1 MRARLPLWAVEFV
14 MFGLKMAWACLFSG
28 LLLAAIILSAL
39 FWPEGAT
46 LARYDALTLFA
57 LLVQGLMLYFR
68 LESWREAK
76 VILLFH
82 VTGTAMEIFKLQMG
96 SWSYPEAGLLMLGG
110 VPLFSGFMYA
120 SVGSFIARAI
130 RLFDM
135 TFVGYPPMRW
145 AIVLALAI
153 YINFFAH
160 HYIWDARYLLM
171 LATLVLFGRVT
182 IRFTPMRRQMR
193 LPMVLSAAF
202 AAFFLYVAENIGT
215 LSGTWIYSG
224 EGKFA
229 FTDPAKMGSWYLL
242 LFVSFVQVTL
252 VCRDVLLQRKG
263 LMNELEIPA
272 HHGSGQRP

>member
-1 MRARLPLWAVEFV
+1 MENLRVERRLGDAMRARLPLWAVEFV
-14 MFGLKMAWACLFSG
+14 MFGLKMAWACLFAG

-39 FWPEGAT
+39 FWPEGAA

-96 SWSYPEAGLLMLGG
+96 SWSYPEAGWLMLGG

-135 TFVGYPPMRW
+135 TFTNYPPMRR
-145 AIVLALAI
+145 AIALAVAI

-160 HYIWDARYLLM
+160 HFVWDARYLLM

-182 IRFTPMRRQMR
+182 IRFTPMRRQLR

-215 LSGTWIYSG
+215 LSGTWMYSG
-224 EGKFA
+224 DGKFA

-252 VCRDVLLQRKG
+252 VCRAALLPQKD
-263 LMNELEIPA
+263 
-272 HHGSGQRP
+272 

>member
-1 MRARLPLWAVEFV
+1 MENLRVERRLGDAMRARLPLWAVEFV
-14 MFGLKMAWACLFSG
+14 MFGLKMAWACLFAG

-39 FWPEGAT
+39 FWPEGAA

-96 SWSYPEAGLLMLGG
+96 SWSYPEAGWLMLGG

-135 TFVGYPPMRW
+135 TFTNYPPMRW
-145 AIVLALAI
+145 AIALAVAI

-160 HYIWDARYLLM
+160 HFVWDARYLLM

-182 IRFTPMRRQMR
+182 IRFTPMRRQLR

-215 LSGTWIYSG
+215 LSGTWMYSG
-224 EGKFA
+224 DGKFA

-252 VCRDVLLQRKG
+252 VCRAALLPQKD
-263 LMNELEIPA
+263 
-272 HHGSGQRP
+272 

>member
-1 MRARLPLWAVEFV
+1 MENLRLERRLGDAMRARLPLWAVEFV
-14 MFGLKMAWACLFSG
+14 MFGLKMAWACLFAG

-96 SWSYPEAGLLMLGG
+96 SWSYPEAGWLMLGG

-135 TFVGYPPMRW
+135 SFTNYPPMRR
-145 AIVLALAI
+145 AVALAVAI

-160 HYIWDARYLLM
+160 HFIWDARYLLM
-171 LATLVLFGRVT
+171 LATLLLFGRVT
-182 IRFTPMRRQMR
+182 IRFTPMRRQLR
-193 LPMVLSAAF
+193 LPMVLSAVL
-202 AAFFLYVAENIGT
+202 AAFFLYAAENIGT
-215 LSGTWIYSG
+215 LSGTWMYSG
-224 EGKFA
+224 DGKFA

-252 VCRDVLLQRKG
+252 VCRDALLPQKD
-263 LMNELEIPA
+263 
-272 HHGSGQRP
+272 